1 MGETALEAWDGAM
14 DAVVNEINASTPDV
28 VISILP
34 SPMQEHFLLE
44 NKDKLSANLW
54 YGMGTMEFSDTKK
67 GILSVLQGLIRKNK
81 LKKRI
86 HSYSEEQEAE
96 KVE

>member
-1 MGETALEAWDGAM
+1 M
-14 DAVVNEINASTPDV
+14 
-28 VISILP
+28 
-34 SPMQEHFLLE
+34 E